1 MARLY
6 KVDYR
11 DDHMDYMSTY
21 NEGGVPPK
29 SPPSHVYEL
38 RVAGTTLVF
47 INEQQVREAEAYF
60 SKKLRP
66 LTGGPNP
73 PYEHYWHV
81 WYGRLPKGV
90 LKRTNREKIQK
101 ALSNGIAE
109 FFDD

>member
-1 MARLY
+1 M
-6 KVDYR
+6 
-11 DDHMDYMSTY
+11 
-21 NEGGVPPK
+21 
-29 SPPSHVYEL
+29 YEL
-38 RVAGTTLVF
+38 CIAGTTLVF
-47 INEQQVREAEAYF
+47 VDEQQVREAEAYF

-66 LTGGPNP
+66 PTAMRP
-73 PYEHYWHV
+73 PHREHYWHV